1 MKVYTMA
8 LQIWTFELWWI
19 GYVKEK

>member
-1 MKVYTMA
+1 ME

-19 GYVKEK
+19 GYVKGK

>member
-1 MKVYTMA
+1 ME

>member
-1 MKVYTMA
+1 MV

-19 GYVKEK
+19 GYVKKK

>member
-1 MKVYTMA
+1 MA

>member
-1 MKVYTMA
+1 MA

-19 GYVKEK
+19 GYVKIK

>member
-1 MKVYTMA
+1 MA
-8 LQIWTFELWWI
+8 LQIQTFELWWI

>member
-1 MKVYTMA
+1 ME

-19 GYVKEK
+19 GYVNKK

>member
-1 MKVYTMA
+1 ME

-19 GYVKEK
+19 GYVKEE

>member
-1 MKVYTMA
+1 MA

-19 GYVKEK
+19 VYVKKK